1 MTSNYICIFISLS
14 IKSKIVKSDKSV
26 SHATSAKCHQNL
38 AVTKIVATIKWRLT
52 TSTKLSFILDG
63 KKFMP
68 IHEALCATIWNI
80 WYFLVTKEF
89 FEDKRRMT
97 QKNYNLLRIQRI
109 LYCIK
114 QSRCC
119 PKDINTF
126 QNVSLSWHSLYYS
139 GNPRCKTTFWPY
151 LRRSW
156 RSSIMTHHYRSIFII
171 KI

>member
-1 MTSNYICIFISLS
+1 MRPVWFVVCSDCDIKLYLHFYIIFNQIENCQSWQ
-14 IKSKIVKSDKSV
+14 KCV
-26 SHATSAKCHQNL
+26 TCHQNL

-97 QKNYNLLRIQRI
+97 QKNYNLLRIRTI
-109 LYCIK
+109 SYCIK
-114 QSRCC
+114 LSQGHQHFSKCQS
-119 PKDINTF
+119 
-126 QNVSLSWHSLYYS
+126 VLAL
-139 GNPRCKTTFWPY
+139 
-151 LRRSW
+151 
-156 RSSIMTHHYRSIFII
+156 FISFR
-171 KI
+171 KSQV